1 MSNLKDEKK
10 KQKREK
16 EEKALQKAIDNL
28 TVREYKLIT
37 KAISDKNEKLSNAEV
52 NEVRELF
59 VKMVFE
65 SEIELKKLDK

>member
-1 MSNLKDEKK
+1 MSNLKDEKE

-37 KAISDKNEKLSNAEV
+37 KAISDKNEKLSKAEI

-65 SEIELKKLDK
+65 SEIELEKLDK